1 MRINKMTT
9 YAMRDIVRLY
19 EEEETV
25 VTTKLLSEK
34 EHISQGVLMKVLF
47 PLKKAGIV
55 RSLQGR
61 GNISGGFELAKSIK
75 DVTIYDVVQIME
87 GDICLSNG
95 LEDSRKM
102 FQEVRRINDVLI
114 EECSHYSMYDILNRD

>member
-9 YAMRDIVRLY
+9 YAMRVIVRLY

-55 RSLQGR
+55 RSHQGR

-87 GDICLSNG
+87 GDICFSNG
-95 LEDSRKM
+95 LEDSKKM